1 MLISTKF
8 RSPMTARGQ
17 RSGGYP
23 GLDAPL
29 TARKGYSA
37 SGIPLSA
44 RRGVQGVPMSARKG
58 YVPSTRD
65 SPIVKPA
72 VRPISPETSTESS
85 SHSDSTSSVSEGQN
99 NGGGGGLKIPTLAL
113 DIIGQ
118 DDKNVVGRSKE
129 REKTEERY
137 NDVQIALNKLEAD
150 GVDIKKLQYA
160 FKKIDSQAD
169 GDGVLDQTEF
179 RDLWKLVFPQRGMD
193 ENAWAHTTRMFN
205 EIDAD
210 DSGSVTW
217 EEVVSYLDKSR
228 ELAKAAKAPTYW
240 KDRIFRYVG
249 QADQQY
255 DDNGTFVARSIT
267 LWKVI
272 SQAFVVCSIVI
283 LMIESLPEMQHR
295 DPDKLPG
302 NKTTFAIESACVAV
316 FTIEFILL
324 MISYPSYIEFE
335 AKKTK
340 ERFIL
345 NEAEAARVVNPAECT
360 VVRNAK
366 WQKLVSTQDFWIDF
380 LSIVPYYLTLILG
393 NRSKGVAPLSAI
405 RMLRLL
411 RLLRI
416 FRLLQVKD
424 GFGSS
429 SGRAP
434 ELGSA
439 LKESLVSIL
448 FLIILIIIAVC
459 LSSTF
464 MFYVELDDAWFNT
477 VTNKWMRKDN
487 SNYIDAGQETKFQS
501 IPETLWFGVVTLTTV
516 GYGDI
521 YPSTIGGKVVAGI
534 TMLCGLIVVAF
545 PITLLTSTF
554 QKMEDSRMEFE
565 DQINRCL
572 EFYDGIIKYSQSLSE
587 GDEDAEITRRASQQ
601 EEQPNNKDNQALI
614 EQLQLLT
621 RCITNRIE
629 DITEILSKLE
639 DKHGIDGSHSSSGSD
654 LAEDLGGS
662 VAKDDDSDASDESSS
677 ESSQE
682 LVPSPPPSK
691 RGQPAIPIIAM
702 KSPKG
707 IPFPE

>member
-1 MLISTKF
+1 MPGRT
-8 RSPMTARGQ
+8 
-17 RSGGYP
+17 GGF
-23 GLDAPL
+23 GGNLDLPL
-29 TARKGYSA
+29 TARRGYTA
-37 SGIPLSA
+37 SGVPLSA
-44 RRGVQGVPMSARKG
+44 RKGVQGVPMSARKG
-58 YVPSTRD
+58 YVPSSST
-65 SPIVKPA
+65 SPVVKPT
-72 VRPISPETSTESS
+72 VRPVSPDTSTESS
-85 SHSDSTSSVSEGQN
+85 STGSGSDSTSTVSTAIDD
-99 NGGGGGLKIPTLAL
+99 NGLTGFNIPALAL
-113 DIIGQ
+113 GTIGQ

-137 NDVQIALNKLEAD
+137 NDVQIALNKLEED
-150 GVDIKKLQYA
+150 GVDIKKLQLA
-160 FKKIDSQAD
+160 FRRIDSAAD

-228 ELAKAAKAPTYW
+228 ELAKAAKAPTFW
-240 KDRIFRYVG
+240 KDRIFRFVG
-249 QADQQY
+249 QGDQQY
-255 DDNGTFVARSIT
+255 DDNGTLMARCIT
-267 LWKVI
+267 LWKII

-295 DPDKLPG
+295 DPNKLPG
-302 NKTTFAIESACVAV
+302 NKTTFAIESACVAI
-316 FTIEFILL
+316 FSIEFVLL

-335 AKKTK
+335 ANKTK

-345 NEAEAARVVNPAECT
+345 NEAEAARVVNPAECS

-366 WQKLVSTQDFWIDF
+366 WQKLLSTQDFWIDF
-380 LSIVPYYLTLILG
+380 LSIIPYFLTLVVG
-393 NRSKGVAPLSAI
+393 STTKGVAPLSAI

-477 VTNKWMRKDN
+477 VNNKWMRKDN
-487 SNYIDAGQETKFQS
+487 SEYIDAGQATKFQS

-521 YPSTIGGKVVAGI
+521 YPSTIGGRIVAGI

-554 QKMEDSRMEFE
+554 QRMEDSRMEFE

-572 EFYDGIIKYSQSLSE
+572 EFYDGIIKYSQSLSTE
-587 GDEDAEITRRASQQ
+587 EDEEHTRRASQQ

-614 EQLQLLT
+614 EQLQELT
-621 RCITNRIE
+621 RSLAGRIG
-629 DITEILSKLE
+629 DITTILSKLE

-662 VAKDDDSDASDESSS
+662 VAKSDSSDSDTDTESVGTPH
-677 ESSQE
+677 
-682 LVPSPPPSK
+682 LDPSPPPSK
-691 RGQPAIPIIAM
+691 RGQPSIPIIAM

-707 IPFPE
+707 IPFPEQ